1 MECCNWRAQGCCTMK
16 DRATRIPRPA
26 TGMPANII
34 VRIFV
39 LHKPNSKRA
48 GFIIAEDGRNT
59 AVLEF

>member
-1 MECCNWRAQGCCTMK
+1 MK